1 MTKYCYRVDYK
12 IYVRNVDPGGR
23 QSRPSGVQETKP
35 PLHHCDL
42 EEDRPDKTISKKKNT
57 RMNTVSGFK
66 KKTNLNDRDKKVKLL
81 QYICT
86 RMCIAPPE
94 CRPNGDPLKKHR
106 E

>member
-1 MTKYCYRVDYK
+1 MWIQEDDKADQVVFRKQNPLFTIVTWR
-12 IYVRNVDPGGR
+12 RTGQTR
-23 QSRPSGVQETKP
+23 QLAKRKTQEWIQ
-35 PLHHCDL
+35 LVVL
-42 EEDRPDKTISKKKNT
+42 
-57 RMNTVSGFK
+57 K